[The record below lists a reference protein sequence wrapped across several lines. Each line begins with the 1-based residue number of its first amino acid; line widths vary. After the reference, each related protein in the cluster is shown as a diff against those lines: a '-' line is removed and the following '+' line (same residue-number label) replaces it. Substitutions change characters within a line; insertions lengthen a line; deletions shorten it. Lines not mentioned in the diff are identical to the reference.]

1 LTYYKE
7 QRIRLLFEKLSN
19 EKRGGL
25 GVFIT
30 ASDPSLQVSQ
40 DILRGLPAAGADM
53 IEFGMPFSDPMADGP
68 TIQAAGLRALKAG
81 GSLKRTLEMVEV
93 FRKTDNNTPLILM
106 GYYNPIYN
114 YGVENFLNQAI
125 IAGADGLI
133 VVDLPPEE
141 DGELC
146 LPAIKYGLPFVRLT
160 APTSDNERLPVILK
174 NASGFIYYVSIMGIT
189 GTQSFAIEGVRN
201 SVKSLKSHTELP
213 IAVGFGIKTKQ
224 DVSEITRIAD
234 AAIVGSAV
242 VDVIEKSLD
251 ANGNGNA
258 KTVEDAL
265 ALVQDLASGIR
276 PKSQL

>member
-1 LTYYKE
+1 MTYYKE
-7 QRIRLLFEKLSN
+7 QRIKLLFEKLSN

-30 ASDPSLQVSQ
+30 ASDPSLQISQ

-114 YGVENFLNQAI
+114 YGVENFLNRAI
-125 IAGADGLI
+125 TAGADGLI

-146 LPAIKYGLPFVRLT
+146 LPSIKHGLPFVRLT

-174 NASGFIYYVSIMGIT
+174 NASGFIYYFSIMGIT

-276 PKSQL
+276 PKPQL